1 MLTRYQLIDE
11 FARLR
16 DVPVMKAG
24 IHNGEEFDD
33 ARLER
38 MARNTNAAM
47 PYIQESITV
56 GAYRDNPELVLTKPI
71 PGVVNL
77 NHQMLLPETFRDAV
91 KGATLSLKT
100 QMIDGVKWLVATVD
114 GLKSDVAHFLA
125 NRHPFRSVEI
135 IPALNV
141 GGKVLTD
148 VVRSIGFLSPDMP
161 PAVAGQTPRLLAEYA
176 EDGMMIVISE
186 FAEATPEYN
195 NNESQEATIMPG
207 ENKSQKATIMP
218 KKDESQTTDAQA
230 VNISEFMEMKE
241 LVAKLQEQMA
251 LMQETLAAATE
262 AKETAE
268 SEKEMLIEE
277 AKQSAAE
284 KAKLAADAKM
294 KEEELMVK
302 EKALQQAEVKAFCD
316 KLVHEFHASPAF
328 MAVAQPLIEYMDTN
342 GVKEFAG
349 KSVSPRDAVKT
360 AMLKLIDLSA
370 KNAVI
375 VPIGEYAAAASADAP
390 DARELLPEDQHAA
403 VIATYMERA
412 KKVVTDPTDEKQ
424 VYYAAASMAIK
435 NNYQPAA

>member
-135 IPALNV
+135 IPTLNV
-141 GGKVLTD
+141 GGKILTD

-176 EDGMMIVISE
+176 EDGILIVISE
-186 FAEATPEYN
+186 FAETTPEHN
-195 NNESQEATIMPG
+195 NNTPQE
-207 ENKSQKATIMP
+207 ATIMP
-218 KKDESQTTDAQA
+218 KKDESQTTDTQA
-230 VNISEFMEMKE
+230 VNISEFMEMQE
-241 LVAKLQEQMA
+241 LVAKLNEQMA
-251 LMQETLAAATE
+251 LMQETLAAATAEKE
-262 AKETAE
+262 AAE
-268 SEKEMLIEE
+268 GEKEMLIKE

-284 KAKLAADAKM
+284 KAKLAADAKK

-328 MAVAQPLIEYMDTN
+328 MAVAQPLIEYMETSS
-342 GVKEFAG
+342 VKEFAG
-349 KSVSPRDAVKT
+349 KSVSPRDAVKS
-360 AMLKLIDLSA
+360 AMLSLIDLSA

-375 VPIGEYAAAASADAP
+375 VPIGEYAAAASVDAP
-390 DARELLPEDQHAA
+390 GTNDLTPQDQQAA
-403 VIATYMERA
+403 IIASYMETA
-412 KKVVTDPTDEKQ
+412 KKHVSDPTNEKQ
-424 VYYAAASMAIK
+424 VYYKAASMAIK
-435 NNYQPAA
+435 NNMKPAI